1 MKSLRIKVSV
11 SLLLLFLLM
20 IGLSSCNNTDWKKR
34 KFNSYK
40 EMAKAFK
47 YAKYNDVVEEFGKPN
62 YKFLDI
68 ENEIITYRWEGVGVN
83 GRPDAYIDFNL
94 IEYQSGFFKGFEFVA
109 VSSIEGDR
117 VQSNDNRYH
126 ID

>member
-1 MKSLRIKVSV
+1 MKSHRTKVSV
-11 SLLLLFLLM
+11 SLLLLLALL
-20 IGLSSCNNTDWKKR
+20 IGLSSCGNNDWKR
-34 KFNSYK
+34 KKFSSYE
-40 EMAKAFK
+40 EMAAAFK

-68 ENEIITYRWEGVGVN
+68 ENEIITYRWDGVGVN

-94 IEYQSGFFKGFEFVA
+94 VEYQSGFFKGFEFVA
-109 VSSIEGDR
+109 VSSIEGER
-117 VQSNDNRYH
+117 VSSNDNRYH